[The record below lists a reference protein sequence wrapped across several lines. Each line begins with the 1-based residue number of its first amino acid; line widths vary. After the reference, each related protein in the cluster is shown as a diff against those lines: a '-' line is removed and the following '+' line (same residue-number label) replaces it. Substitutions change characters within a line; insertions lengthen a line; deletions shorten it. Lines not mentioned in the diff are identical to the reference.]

1 MDREAVESVILRF
14 IQERFMAPQ
23 GLDGAGVEELIFEK
37 GVMDSL
43 GMLELLT
50 FLEGK
55 FQVSFGSEDL
65 TWENLSTIRQIAQT
79 VLRLQKK
86 LLQQGPE

>member
-1 MDREAVESVILRF
+1 MDQDAVESAILTFVR
-14 IQERFMAPQ
+14 ERFLVPQ
-23 GLDGAGVEELIFEK
+23 GLDDVGVEKMLFEQ

-50 FLEGK
+50 FLESQ
-55 FQVSFGSEDL
+55 FHVSFGSEDL

-79 VLRLQKK
+79 VLRLQQ
-86 LLQQGPE
+86 LLR

>member
-1 MDREAVESVILRF
+1 MDRDAVEAAILKF
-14 IQERFMAPQ
+14 IGERFLAPK
-23 GLDGAGVEELIFEK
+23 GLDEVGVEEMIFEQ

-79 VLRLQKK
+79 VLRLQQQ
-86 LLQQGPE
+86 LLR